1 MSRLE
6 DTLSLVSIA
15 SVSRNEAAIANH
27 IEALLSTNQ
36 ALEVT
41 RIGDNVVARTTGG
54 HSERV
59 LVAGHIDTVPGDASE
74 AKIVGDVLHGVGSC
88 DMKGSIAV
96 MLELAMSKKPRATE
110 ITWVFYAK
118 EEIARSESGLHE
130 ITAANPELLKA
141 DVAILGEPSD
151 GGVEAGCQG
160 SLRIEI
166 QLKGVRAHT
175 ARPFT
180 GRNAVHR
187 AGEVISKIA
196 AFSPREVVID
206 GATYIEQM
214 QVVGIN
220 GGIAPNV
227 VPDETILTVNHRFAP
242 DRNAQEALVAIKD
255 LLGSSLEEGDVVQVL
270 DAAPSATPSLTNPRL
285 TSLVALTGVAVRGK
299 LGWTDVATFTE
310 LGIPATNFGAGDPLL
325 AHRSDEFVT
334 LSELDEYARV
344 LDEWLS
350 N

>member
-1 MSRLE
+1 MSRLD
-6 DTLSLVSIA
+6 DTLALVSIA
-15 SVSRNEAAIANH
+15 SVSRSEAALATH
-27 IEALLSTNQ
+27 IEKLLVTNS

-41 RIGDNVVARTTGG
+41 RIADNVIARTTG
-54 HSERV
+54 SLPERV
-59 LVAGHIDTVPGDASE
+59 LIAGHIDTVPGEASE

-88 DMKGSIAV
+88 DMKGSVAV
-96 MLELAMSKKPRATE
+96 MLELAMSSKPRSTE

-130 ITAANPELLKA
+130 VLTANPQLLKA

-166 QLKGVRAHT
+166 QLKGARAHT

-196 AFSPREVVID
+196 AYTPREVTID
-206 GATYIEQM
+206 GATYVEQM
-214 QVVGIN
+214 QVVAVN
-220 GGIAPNV
+220 GGISPNV
-227 VPDETILTVNHRFAP
+227 VPDAASLTVNHRFAP
-242 DRNAQEALVAIKD
+242 DKNADEALESIKQ
-255 LLGSSLEEGDVVQVL
+255 LLGSSIEEGDAIQII
-270 DAAPSATPSLTNPRL
+270 DSAPSAAPSLKNSRL
-285 TSLVALTGVAVRGK
+285 KSLVSLTGVPVRGK
-299 LGWTDVATFTE
+299 LGWTDVATFAE

-334 LSELDEYARV
+334 LNEIDEYARV
-344 LDEWLS
+344 LDQWLS

>member
-1 MSRLE
+1 VSRLD
-6 DTLSLVSIA
+6 DTLALVAIA
-15 SVSRNEAAIANH
+15 SVSRSEAALASH
-27 IEALLSTNQ
+27 IEKLLVINT

-41 RIGDNVVARTTGG
+41 RIGDNVIARTTG
-54 HSERV
+54 SLPERV
-59 LVAGHIDTVPGDASE
+59 LIAGHIDTVPGEASD

-96 MLELAMSKKPRATE
+96 MLELAMSSKPRSTE

-130 ITAANPELLKA
+130 VLAANPQLLKA

-160 SLRIEI
+160 SLRVEI
-166 QLKGVRAHT
+166 QLKGARAHT

-196 AFSPREVVID
+196 AFSPREVSID
-206 GATYIEQM
+206 GALYVEQM
-214 QVVGIN
+214 QVVAVN
-220 GGIAPNV
+220 GGISPNV
-227 VPDETILTVNHRFAP
+227 VPDFTSLTINHRFAP
-242 DRNAQEALVAIKD
+242 DRNADQALAAVKQ
-255 LLGSSLEEGDVVQVL
+255 LLGTSIEEADTIQII
-270 DAAPSATPSLTNPRL
+270 DAAPSAAPSLTNERL
-285 TSLVALTGVAVRGK
+285 KSLVSLTGVPVRGK
-299 LGWTDVATFTE
+299 LGWTDVATFGE

-325 AHRSDEFVT
+325 AHRSDELVT
-334 LSELDEYARV
+334 LNEIDEYARV